1 MKNVKS
7 DIAGYL
13 RNYLDE
19 INQINLNDEDFLN
32 FRYLDSGHIDSF
44 EIMHLIVN
52 IEQEFNIRIEAEDTE
67 SDEFRYIEGL
77 VEMIEKKL

>member
-1 MKNVKS
+1 MN
-7 DIAGYL
+7 
-13 RNYLDE
+13 
-19 INQINLNDEDFLN
+19 
-32 FRYLDSGHIDSF
+32 
-44 EIMHLIVN
+44 LIVN

>member
-52 IEQEFNIRIEAEDTE
+52 IEAEDTE